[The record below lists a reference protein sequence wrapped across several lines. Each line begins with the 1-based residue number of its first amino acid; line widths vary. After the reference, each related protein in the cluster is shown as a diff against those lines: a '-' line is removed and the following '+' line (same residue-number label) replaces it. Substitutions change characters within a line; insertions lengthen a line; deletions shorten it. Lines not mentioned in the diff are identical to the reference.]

1 MIQNF
6 PEEKTSPDVFTD
18 ELYQYLKKQM
28 IPTLSKLFDRMGE
41 NCQFIQYIPDS
52 QTRQWQYKKTNKRKN
67 YNLISLMA
75 TDAKFL

>member
-1 MIQNF
+1 MLKKKSDIQSYLGIIKKNESVIQNF

-28 IPTLSKLFDRMGE
+28 IPILSKLFDRMGE

-52 QTRQWQYKKTNKRKN
+52 KTRQ
-67 YNLISLMA
+67 
-75 TDAKFL
+75 